1 MDGGPLACR
10 RSASGTVCNAERS
23 THCRGDLAADQL
35 AHVVYLDNDLECA
48 SRVRGGLCF
57 FTTASQGGRVLY
69 LWRLTMPLCNSLQE
83 DLDRDVALATGED
96 LSVIRTRGFSLLNP
110 DADFDPEPDQLT
122 PQIVD
127 WDDLEQDRSAD
138 VACVPLT
145 SFRWVG

>member
-1 MDGGPLACR
+1 
-10 RSASGTVCNAERS
+10 
-23 THCRGDLAADQL
+23 
-35 AHVVYLDNDLECA
+35 
-48 SRVRGGLCF
+48 
-57 FTTASQGGRVLY
+57 
-69 LWRLTMPLCNSLQE
+69 MPLCNSLQE